1 MPSDPASAPLPSS
14 HTRARGGGPSA
25 PGDGDRPLAAIGL
38 LILAMVIVPF
48 MDAAAKG
55 LSDRY
60 HLVQIVWSRYFFHF
74 FLIAPLVLWRFGGRG
89 LLPPRIT
96 AQILRGG
103 LLLVSTALFFAA
115 IARMPLADALA
126 LVFVAP
132 LIVTLL
138 SPFVLGETVGVRRYA
153 AVGVG
158 FLGVLVIVRPGM
170 GVFDIGALLALAGG
184 TTFAF
189 YLLTTRRLSGSSPAL
204 VTLAFTALLG
214 AVVMTA
220 LLPFFWVTPTPLDF
234 LLMASMGLIAALGHL
249 CVIKAY
255 EMGEASLLAPFGYS
269 EIVTMTLVGYIFFG
283 DFPDFWTWIGIAVIT
298 ASGVYISLR
307 ERKRKTMV
315 PG

>member
-1 MPSDPASAPLPSS
+1 MMQK
-14 HTRARGGGPSA
+14 H
-25 PGDGDRPLAAIGL
+25 DRPLAAIALL
-38 LILAMVIVPF
+38 LIGMVIVPF
-48 MDAAAKG
+48 MDATAKE
-55 LSDRY
+55 LSARY

-74 FLIAPLVLWRFGGRG
+74 FLIAPLVLLRFGAGG
-89 LLPPRIT
+89 LKPPQLT

-103 LLLVSTALFFAA
+103 LLLGSTALFFAA

-132 LIVTLL
+132 LIVTAL
-138 SPFVLGETVGVRRYA
+138 SPWLLGEQVGVRRFS

-158 FLGVLVIVRPGM
+158 FLGVLIIVRPGM
-170 GVFDIGALLALAGG
+170 GVFDLGAFLALAGG

-189 YLLTTRRLSGSSPAL
+189 YLLATRRLSGSAPAL

-220 LLPFFWVTPTPLDF
+220 LLPWFWITPSPGDF

-255 EMGEASLLAPFGYS
+255 EWGEASMLAPFGYS
-269 EIVTMTLVGYIFFG
+269 EIVTMTLVGYLFFG
-283 DFPDFWTWIGIAVIT
+283 DFPDSWTWAGIAVIT
-298 ASGVYISLR
+298 GSGIYISLR
-307 ERKRKTMV
+307 ERRRAKV
-315 PG
+315 EP